1 MPTYTD
7 YKRSADRIAQ
17 LQREQQ
23 VASTAAQLLH
33 AAEVNL
39 TTLRATDE
47 WRKYLELCQARLEQA
62 ELECKE
68 WALRC
73 AHGATEKDMRT
84 AQIQYLAWK
93 SRVET
98 ITELIRLPG
107 DIIAASQE
115 VGDV

>member
-1 MPTYTD
+1 
-7 YKRSADRIAQ
+7 
-17 LQREQQ
+17 

-39 TTLRATDE
+39 TTLQATDE

-62 ELECKE
+62 EAECKE

-84 AQIQYLAWK
+84 AQLQYISWK

-98 ITELIRLPG
+98 VTELMKLPG
-107 DIIAASQE
+107 TIITASQE
-115 VGDV
+115 VGGV